1 MPQPNIYEL
10 DLSPE
15 EQAEVEAAIHVLVT
29 RIGPKVKSLTVAER
43 RELPKMG
50 DKTVAFVEKT
60 REYGGQNP
68 HLVPVFVDMA
78 MFDADLSGGTLLARY
93 IRALKPLVSAMED
106 SRMLAGSEAYQAA
119 LMIYHNVKMA
129 AAAGIANAK
138 AVYEDLASRFPGG
151 ARKRINPPTSN

>member
-1 MPQPNIYEL
+1 MAQQNLYEL

-15 EQAEVEAAIHVLVT
+15 EQGEIEAALDVLVT
-29 RIGPKVKSLTVAER
+29 RLGPRLNSLTVAER

-60 REYGGQNP
+60 HEYGVQNP

-78 MFDADLSGGTLLARY
+78 MFNADLTGSSQLNRY
-93 IRALKPLVSAMED
+93 LRVLKPLVSSMDD

-119 LMIYHNVKMA
+119 LMIYHNTKMA
-129 AAAGIANAK
+129 AASGIANAK
-138 AVYEDLASRFPGG
+138 AVYEDLAARFPGG
-151 ARKRINPPTSN
+151 ARKRASQPDSN